1 MEQYLTDTNINPLI
15 DRWAEGILQT
25 LVEIAPQIQE
35 NPHDYDLMSQYMFCA
50 TMALNR
56 FISMGVPQDWATHNI
71 GHELT
76 ALHGVTHG
84 ESLAVVLPATM
95 TVLSEQKRNKILQY
109 GERVWGI
116 TEGTDGLKI
125 AETIGRTEQF
135 FSQLGLKTRLSQLNI
150 GEETIAEIER
160 RFNER
165 GTLLGECRNVNGTV
179 ARAILECAL

>member
-1 MEQYLTDTNINPLI
+1 
-15 DRWAEGILQT
+15 
-25 LVEIAPQIQE
+25 
-35 NPHDYDLMSQYMFCA
+35 
-50 TMALNR
+50 
-56 FISMGVPQDWATHNI
+56 
-71 GHELT
+71 
-76 ALHGVTHG
+76 
-84 ESLAVVLPATM
+84 M

-165 GTLLGECRNVNGTV
+165 GTLLGEHRNINGTV